1 MKAEAFNM
9 CEPSVCSFMLQLLSL
24 ANVLGC
30 SIYSIYP
37 EVNKAIRPLLNG
49 YIRPAHIDSLN
60 ENVFYVM
67 WSCDGNLD
75 SRPGA
80 LFQPN
85 HFCLVIQDVC
95 IEPKNPNQNKRKAH
109 KNEADKKKMR
119 ATATGKQQTLFSF
132 LKKSSK
138 DTNDESKHKQASDH
152 PSGSRAEASSDDIQE
167 TDTTEGKKA
176 STSEPVFTKEGYPVN
191 LKSLFLNKTLRMKQ
205 TKMNRMNQ
213 KSKSVQGSVLSLTI
227 PSDHLM
233 RPC

>member
-109 KNEADKKKMR
+109 MNEGDRKKMR

-152 PSGSRAEASSDDIQE
+152 PSGSRAEASSDDTQE
-167 TDTTEGKKA
+167 TDTTEGKKKLVHLSRKENPQKLTQLSSRSHPRHLVGKRTA
-176 STSEPVFTKEGYPVN
+176 QKDITIDTTSG
-191 LKSLFLNKTLRMKQ
+191 SQLNSNFP
-205 TKMNRMNQ
+205 NRW
-213 KSKSVQGSVLSLTI
+213 SPAI
-227 PSDHLM
+227 IF
-233 RPC
+233 